1 MEKIKKE
8 REEEANEENCKDSE
22 IKEKCVTATL
32 QNTDGMGLI
41 KNAISQ

>member
-1 MEKIKKE
+1 MLQQEKVAALE
-8 REEEANEENCKDSE
+8 VVNSE